1 MRPRVSGDDVSKA
14 PVNFGVSE
22 NRRVARPGEVA
33 RSAVPVQHFTLDVS
47 FIHSLSTTR
56 GNDGVVG
63 FGARA
68 RASRRATRSGSRDR
82 ARASPPRARAASSSS
97 SDRDGAAKE
106 GPVVVAVVT
115 TASCPHCRRAKA
127 AIAAAGIAF
136 EEIDASAPDGVVL
149 DAARKLSGMRTV
161 PQVFVGGVCYGGA
174 DDVEAGIADGDFPAA
189 VASAA
194 RARE

>member
-1 MRPRVSGDDVSKA
+1 MASPASAPAASARVHRVVRPARSPTRPRA
-14 PVNFGVSE
+14 
-22 NRRVARPGEVA
+22 RVA
-33 RSAVPVQHFTLDVS
+33 
-47 FIHSLSTTR
+47 
-56 GNDGVVG
+56 
-63 FGARA
+63 
-68 RASRRATRSGSRDR
+68 
-82 ARASPPRARAASSSS
+82 PRARAASSSS
-97 SDRDGAAKE
+97 SDRDGAAAKE

-194 RARE
+194 RIARE